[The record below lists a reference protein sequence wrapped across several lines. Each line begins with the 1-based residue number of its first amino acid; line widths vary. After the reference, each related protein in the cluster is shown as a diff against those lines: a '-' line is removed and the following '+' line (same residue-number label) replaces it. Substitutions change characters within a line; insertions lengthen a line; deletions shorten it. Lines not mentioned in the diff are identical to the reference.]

1 MTARISFTESVMNKL
16 LKSAVFGAITSAS
29 LLTIGVVEASAADI
43 KATVTAD
50 NFYGIFYGN
59 ESGSDLNLVGRNET
73 GDFGSSGG
81 YNWSKAETWD
91 FKVNNDDYIYLV
103 AWDDGR
109 VAESW
114 IGEFEIAGKT
124 LLSGA
129 DDWEYIVGG
138 DNPYLADKNTNLLP
152 GDAELTSLI
161 DGAQWQDTISIG
173 KNGINPW
180 KTIDGVNEN
189 ADWLKTA
196 SHTEGKYT
204 IFRTGE
210 SVGDLAD
217 LPDEDTADVP
227 EPASMLG
234 LLAVSAMVTTMKH
247 KVKA

>member
-1 MTARISFTESVMNKL
+1 MKTLAKGL
-16 LKSAVFGAITSAS
+16 LLSAIASAS
-29 LLTIGVVEASAADI
+29 LLTVGAVEANAADI

-50 NFYGIFYGN
+50 NFYGLFYGN
-59 ESGSDLNLVGRNET
+59 EDGSNLNFVGRNET
-73 GDFGSSGG
+73 GDGGSSGG
-81 YNWSKAETWD
+81 YNWSKAESWD
-91 FKVNNDDYIYLV
+91 FEVNNNDYLYLV

-129 DDWEYIVGG
+129 DDWEYIVGD
-138 DNPYLADKNTNLLP
+138 DNPYLTDKSTNLLP
-152 GDAELTSLI
+152 GSDELTSLI
-161 DGAQWQDTISIG
+161 DGAEWQDTVSIG

-180 KTIDGVNEN
+180 KTIDGVDQE

-204 IFRTGE
+204 IFRTGTT
-210 SVGDLAD
+210 VGDLAD

-234 LLAVSAMVTTMKH
+234 LLAVGAMVTTMKR
-247 KVKA
+247 KFKA

>member
-1 MTARISFTESVMNKL
+1 MKVLAKRVML
-16 LKSAVFGAITSAS
+16 GAIASAS
-29 LLTIGVVEASAADI
+29 LLTVGAVEANAADI

-50 NFYGIFYGN
+50 NFYGLFYGN
-59 ESGSDLNLVGRNET
+59 EDGSNLNFVGRNET
-73 GDFGSSGG
+73 GDGGSSGG
-81 YNWSKAETWD
+81 YNWSKAESWD
-91 FKVNNDDYIYLV
+91 FEVNNDDYLYLV

-129 DDWEYIVGG
+129 DDWEYIVGD
-138 DNPYLADKNTNLLP
+138 DNPYLTDKSTNLLP
-152 GDAELTSLI
+152 GSDELTSLI
-161 DGAQWQDTISIG
+161 DGAEWQDTVSIG

-180 KTIDGVNEN
+180 KTIDGVDQES
-189 ADWLKTA
+189 DWLKTA

-204 IFRTGE
+204 IFRTGTT
-210 SVGDLAD
+210 VGDLAD

-234 LLAVSAMVTTMKH
+234 LLAVGAMVTTMKR
-247 KVKA
+247 KFKA